1 MSSAPLIRVLLV
13 DDHPVVRAGMAAM
26 LQIVPEENIRVV
38 GEAGNGRQGIER
50 FKELQP
56 DVTLMDLRMP
66 ELDGVEAIRAIRAQH
81 PQARIIVLTT
91 FDGDE
96 DITLALRAG
105 ASGYLLKDSPREQ
118 LLQAVRSVATG
129 GRFVPPEVA
138 ACLVNRDNFEA
149 LSPRET
155 ELLQV
160 IAEGKSNREIANE
173 LFITEGTV
181 KFHINRILTKLGAS
195 NRSEAVSIALRR
207 GLVRKK

>member
-1 MSSAPLIRVLLV
+1 MNSFAPIRVLLV
-13 DDHPVVRAGMAAM
+13 DDHPVVRSGLAAM
-26 LQIVPEENIRVV
+26 LQIAPEENVLVV
-38 GEAGNGRQGIER
+38 GEAGNGRHAVDLWEQLR
-50 FKELQP
+50 P
-56 DVTLMDLRMP
+56 DITLMDLRMP
-66 ELDGVEAIRAIRAQH
+66 EMDGVETIRTIRLAH
-81 PQARIIVLTT
+81 PDARIIVLTT

-96 DITLALRAG
+96 DITLALRVG

-118 LLQAVRSVATG
+118 LLQAVRSVASG

-138 ACLVNRDNFEA
+138 SRLATRDNFEA

-181 KFHINRILTKLGAS
+181 KFHINRILTKLSAS
-195 NRSEAVSIALRR
+195 NRSEAVAIALRR

>member
-1 MSSAPLIRVLLV
+1 MNLSQPIRVLLV

-26 LQIVPEENIRVV
+26 LQIVPEDNIRVV

-50 FKELQP
+50 FEELKP

-66 ELDGVEAIRAIRAQH
+66 ELDGVEAIRAICARH

-138 ACLVNRDNFEA
+138 SRLTTRDNFES

-160 IAEGKSNREIANE
+160 VAEGKSNRDIANE

-195 NRSEAVSIALRR
+195 NRSEAVAIALRR

>member
-1 MSSAPLIRVLLV
+1 MNSFAPIRVLLV
-13 DDHPVVRAGMAAM
+13 DDHPVVRSGLAAM
-26 LQIVPEENIRVV
+26 LQIAPEENVLVV
-38 GEAGNGRQGIER
+38 GEAGNGRQAVESWEQLRPNI
-50 FKELQP
+50 
-56 DVTLMDLRMP
+56 TLMDLRMP
-66 ELDGVEAIRAIRAQH
+66 EMDGVEAIRTIRLAH
-81 PQARIIVLTT
+81 PDARIIVLTT

-96 DITLALRAG
+96 DITLALRVG

-118 LLQAVRSVATG
+118 LLQAVRSVASG

-138 ACLVNRDNFEA
+138 SRLATRDNFEA

-195 NRSEAVSIALRR
+195 NRSEAVAIALRR

>member
-1 MSSAPLIRVLLV
+1 MRSSSSIGVLLV
-13 DDHPVVRAGMAAM
+13 DDHPVVRAGMAA
-26 LQIVPEENIRVV
+26 LLEIDPEENIRVV
-38 GEAGNGRQGIER
+38 GEAGNGHQAIER
-50 FKELQP
+50 FEELRP

-66 ELDGVEAIRAIRAQH
+66 ELDGVEAIRAICTRH

-118 LLQAVRSVATG
+118 LLQAVRSVAGG

-138 ACLVNRDNFEA
+138 SRLTARDNFES
-149 LSPRET
+149 LSPREA
-155 ELLQV
+155 ELLQI

-195 NRSEAVSIALRR
+195 NRSEAVAIALRR